1 MDRDSQESIDLRVMM
16 KSPEAKRWMGAFFDH
31 CNLYRSVYS
40 EDSQLFAYRAGMQQ
54 AARILEAALY
64 RADPTLPGQC
74 RALYESGREL
84 KNQLKEEQED
94 E

>member
-1 MDRDSQESIDLRVMM
+1 MM

-31 CNLYRSVYS
+31 CGFYS
-40 EDSQLFAYRAGMQQ
+40 SAYAEDPQRFAYRAGIQH
-54 AARILEAALY
+54 AARIVEAALF

-84 KNQLKEEQED
+84 KSQLKEELED
-94 E
+94 ELKCR